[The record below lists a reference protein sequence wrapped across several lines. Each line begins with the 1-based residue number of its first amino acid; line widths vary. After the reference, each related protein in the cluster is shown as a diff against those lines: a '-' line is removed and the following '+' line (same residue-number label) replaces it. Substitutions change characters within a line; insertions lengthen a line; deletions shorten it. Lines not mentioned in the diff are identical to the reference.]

1 MKISKR
7 SLRTLPVLLL
17 LEMLSPI
24 LLLLGILLAYFVN
37 LSGSGAAAI
46 VTAMIPSL
54 LTIAIWIICAVVIY
68 GIMELSPLFAY
79 AWYLHLI
86 YFIIK
91 AVTLVIEGVGA
102 AANPVDAGTVSAIEL
117 VPDLLSSL
125 REFIGILSQAMLLF
139 GFCSVM
145 KKTGQEKLSKSCRV
159 IAIVC
164 LTLGILSLMLDGAGY
179 VVQWLNPELAASDS
193 GGNAVITALNVVIAV
208 LTVIISIP
216 AFVAVRKSC
225 MNVYQLLFNAQ
236 ESCK

>member
-7 SLRTLPVLLL
+7 SLRTLPGLLL

-24 LLLLGILLAYFVN
+24 LLLSGILLAYFVN

-54 LTIAIWIICAVVIY
+54 LTIAIWIICAVAIY

-102 AANPVDAGTVSAIEL
+102 VANQADAGTVSAIEL
-117 VPDLLSSL
+117 VPNLLSSL

-139 GFCSVM
+139 GFSSVM
-145 KKTGQEKLSKSCRV
+145 KKTGQVKLNKSCRV

-164 LTLGILSLMLDGAGY
+164 LTLGNLSLMLD
-179 VVQWLNPELAASDS
+179 VVGTIVNWLNPEAAASLS
-193 GGNAVITALNVVIAV
+193 GITAVNVVIAA

-216 AFVAVRKSC
+216 TYIAVRKSC
-225 MNVYQLLFNAQ
+225 INVYQLLFKAQ
-236 ESCK
+236 EV